1 MKDNNKKIDFGII
14 ENAELS
20 ELESLS
26 KKIAP
31 VSSDEKKKILEM
43 SRRKFD
49 INNNDIADHNEDTV
63 SGSEPYRPRTMR
75 KVFTA
80 VAACIAIVGGIAGG
94 AALLHRNGSINGSDI
109 EETTASEEATTVTEE
124 AATVTEEAASL
135 PIDSIK
141 QHEVFFRKG
150 DSPESPVILTGS
162 NIKKAEMCLLDEND
176 GSEYAIQVAFDE
188 EGQQLFAEATS
199 EIAGTET
206 PISVWVDGE
215 CISTRIVD
223 GIMNTG
229 FMIHGNFDAETAIAL
244 ADKLLNCNTAYGLTS
259 DGLKYGTDHADLI
272 GQCMDEFID
281 NADDSITD
289 AFYCEYDIN
298 GDDIPELFIQY
309 FTSNAPESSS
319 VCELYALKGNKYEAI
334 TTKSENIWVHHN
346 NKDGI
351 VIIKAN
357 SSPTIYL
364 VFKLNENNELEL
376 QTQLQCSVVGDKEVY
391 TIDREECTEEEWNA
405 KLSEVKPEDVEWLDE
420 LTKDF
425 YHRY

>member
-1 MKDNNKKIDFGII
+1 MKDNNKEIDFGII

-26 KKIAP
+26 EKVAP

-43 SRRKFD
+43 SRRKFN
-49 INNNDIADHNEDTV
+49 IKNNDNADHNEDTV
-63 SGSEPYRPRTMR
+63 SGSEPYRPRTMW
-75 KVFTA
+75 KVFA
-80 VAACIAIVGGIAGG
+80 SAAACIAIVGGIAGG

-109 EETTASEEATTVTEE
+109 EETTVSEEST
-124 AATVTEEAASL
+124 SL

-206 PISVWVDGE
+206 PISIWVDGE

-259 DGLKYGTDHADLI
+259 DGLKYGDDHADLVN
-272 GQCMDEFID
+272 QCLQELID
-281 NADDSITD
+281 NADDNITD

-319 VCELYALKGNKYEAI
+319 VCELYSLQGEKYTRLDLKSQNM
-334 TTKSENIWVHHN
+334 WVHHN

-351 VIIKAN
+351 IITKPFTETN
-357 SSPTIYL
+357 TYL
-364 VFKLNENNELEL
+364 VFRLNEDGRTTLLHELRNMVEEGKI
-376 QTQLQCSVVGDKEVY
+376 TY
-391 TIDREECTEEEWNA
+391 TIDGKECTEEEWNA

-425 YHRY
+425 YHKY

>member
-1 MKDNNKKIDFGII
+1 MKGNNKEVDFGII

-26 KKIAP
+26 KKVAP

-43 SRRKFD
+43 SKRKFN
-49 INNNDIADHNEDTV
+49 IRNNDITDHNEDTV
-63 SGSEPYRPRTMR
+63 SGSEPYRPRTLW
-75 KVFTA
+75 KIFA
-80 VAACIAIVGGIAGG
+80 SVAACAVIVGGIAGG
-94 AALLHRNGSINGSDI
+94 AALLHRNGGINGSDV
-109 EETTASEEATTVTEE
+109 ESTTVTEE
-124 AATVTEEAASL
+124 PTSL
-135 PIDSIK
+135 PGDVIE

-150 DSPESPVILTGS
+150 DSPESPVVLTGK
-162 NIKKAEMCLLDEND
+162 NIKKASMSYMPTANGDGQYVINGELDQEGAD
-176 GSEYAIQVAFDE
+176 IFSQVT
-188 EGQQLFAEATS
+188 AEL
-199 EIAGTET
+199 AGTDT
-206 PISVWVDGE
+206 PISIWVDGE
-215 CISTRIVD
+215 CVSAPTVNSSILD
-223 GIMNTG
+223 GR
-229 FMIHGNFDAETAIAL
+229 FMITGNFDAETAQAL
-244 ADKLLNCNTAYGLTS
+244 ADKLSNCNTAYGETA
-259 DGLKYGTDHADLI
+259 DGLKYGDAHADLI

-319 VCELYALKGNKYEAI
+319 VCELYALKGDKYEAI

-351 VIIKAN
+351 IIVKAN
-357 SSPTIYL
+357 SSPAIYL

-405 KLSEVKPEDVEWLDE
+405 KLSEVKPEDVEYLDE

>member
-1 MKDNNKKIDFGII
+1 MKDNNKEIDFGII

-26 KKIAP
+26 KKVAP

-43 SRRKFD
+43 SRRKFN

-63 SGSEPYRPRTMR
+63 SGSEPYRPRTMW
-75 KVFTA
+75 KVFA
-80 VAACIAIVGGIAGG
+80 SAAACIAIVGGIAGG

-109 EETTASEEATTVTEE
+109 EETTVSEEST
-124 AATVTEEAASL
+124 SL

-215 CISTRIVD
+215 CISTHIVD
-223 GIMNTG
+223 GIMSTG

-259 DGLKYGTDHADLI
+259 DGLKYGNDHVDLVN
-272 GQCMDEFID
+272 QCLQELID

-319 VCELYALKGNKYEAI
+319 VCELYSLQGEKYTRLDLKSQNM
-334 TTKSENIWVHHN
+334 WVHHN

-351 VIIKAN
+351 IITKPFTETN
-357 SSPTIYL
+357 TYL
-364 VFKLNENNELEL
+364 VFRLNEDGRTTLLHELRNMVEEGKI
-376 QTQLQCSVVGDKEVY
+376 TY
-391 TIDREECTEEEWNA
+391 TIDGKECTEEEWNA

-425 YHRY
+425 YHKY